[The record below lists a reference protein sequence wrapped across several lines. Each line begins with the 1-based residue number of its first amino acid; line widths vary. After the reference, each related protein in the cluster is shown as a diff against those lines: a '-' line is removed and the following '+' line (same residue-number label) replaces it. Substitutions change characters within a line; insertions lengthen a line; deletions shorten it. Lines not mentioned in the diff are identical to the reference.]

1 MSMIKLVIF
10 DVDGTLVDSESIYV
24 KAALKNLEVNHYN
37 IPMSAI
43 MGIIGQNKAAGQR
56 LIESTQD
63 DSFNYDEYL
72 KDFRKIRDELLEKE
86 PYKLKKGAINIL
98 NYCKEHDIKMAI
110 ATSTARDK
118 QTKVLTQLGIIDYFD
133 YMVFGDEIKNSK
145 PAPDIYLKV
154 YEHYK
159 NLDKDE
165 MIIYEDSN
173 NGILSGYN
181 AGIKVVYIK
190 DIVDVKEDTLAL
202 CYKQVKDLDEGIEI
216 LKWTPNL
223 LHIA

>member
-24 KAALKNLEVNHYN
+24 KAAIKNMEVNGYN
-37 IPMSAI
+37 IPMSVI
-43 MGIIGQNKAAGQR
+43 MGIIGQNRVASRK
-56 LIESTQD
+56 LIESSQD
-63 DSFNYDEYL
+63 ESFDYDKYI
-72 KDFRKIRDELLEKE
+72 KDYEKIRSEFIKNE
-86 PYKLKKGAINIL
+86 PLKLKKGALNIL
-98 NYCKEHDIKMAI
+98 NYCKEHNIKIAI
-110 ATSTARDK
+110 ATSTYREK
-118 QTKVLTQLGIIDYFD
+118 QVKVLTNLGIIGYFD

-154 YEHYK
+154 YEHY

-173 NGILSGYN
+173 NGILSAYN
-181 AGIKVVYIK
+181 AGIRVVYIK

-202 CYKQVKDLDEGIEI
+202 CYKQVKDLDEGIEL
-216 LKWTPNL
+216 LK
-223 LHIA
+223 

>member
-1 MSMIKLVIF
+1 MIKLVIF
-10 DVDGTLVDSESIYV
+10 DVDGTLVDSEVVFV
-24 KAALKNLEVNHYN
+24 KAAIKNMEVNGYN

-43 MGIIGQNKAAGQR
+43 MGIIGQNRVAGQK

-63 DSFNYDEYL
+63 DSFDYDKYIKNYE
-72 KDFRKIRDELLEKE
+72 KIRSEILEKE
-86 PYKLKKGAINIL
+86 PLKLKKGALNIL
-98 NYCKEHDIKMAI
+98 NYCKEHGIRMAI
-110 ATSTARDK
+110 ATSTYREK
-118 QTKVLTQLGIIDYFD
+118 QVKILTNLGIIDYFD

-154 YEHYK
+154 YEHY

-181 AGIKVVYIK
+181 AGIRVVYIK
-190 DIVDVKEDTLAL
+190 DIVDVKEKTLSL

-216 LKWTPNL
+216 LK
-223 LHIA
+223 

>member
-10 DVDGTLVDSESIYV
+10 DVDGTLVDSESVYV

-43 MGIIGQNKAAGQR
+43 MGIIGQNKVAGQK

-63 DSFNYDEYL
+63 DSFNYDKYL
-72 KDFRKIRDELLEKE
+72 QDFRKIRNELLEKE
-86 PYKLKKGAINIL
+86 PYKLKKGALNIL
-98 NYCKEHDIKMAI
+98 NYCKENNIKMAI

-118 QTKVLTQLGIIDYFD
+118 QTKVLTELGIIDYFD

-154 YEHYK
+154 FEHY
-159 NLDKDE
+159 NYDKDE
-165 MIIYEDSN
+165 MIICEDSK
-173 NGILSGYN
+173 NGILSAHN
-181 AGIKVVYIK
+181 AGIRVVYIK
-190 DIVDVKEDTLAL
+190 DIVDVNEDTLAL

-216 LKWTPNL
+216 LR
-223 LHIA
+223 

>member
-24 KAALKNLEVNHYN
+24 KAAIKNLEVNHYN

-43 MGIIGQNKAAGQR
+43 MGIIGQNRVAGQR

-63 DSFNYDEYL
+63 DSFDYDKYL
-72 KDFRKIRDELLEKE
+72 EDFRKIRDELLEKE
-86 PYKLKKGAINIL
+86 PYKLKKGALNIL
-98 NYCKEHDIKMAI
+98 NYCKENNIKMAI
-110 ATSTARDK
+110 ATSTYRDK
-118 QTKVLTQLGIIDYFD
+118 QVKVLTNLGIIDYFD

-154 YEHYK
+154 YEHY
-159 NLDKDE
+159 NIDKDE
-165 MIIYEDSN
+165 MIIYEDSK
-173 NGILSGYN
+173 NGILSAHN
-181 AGIKVVYIK
+181 AGIRVVYIK
-190 DIVDVKEDTLAL
+190 DIVDVKEEVTSL

-216 LKWTPNL
+216 LR
-223 LHIA
+223 

>member
-10 DVDGTLVDSESIYV
+10 DVDGTLVDSEVVFV
-24 KAALKNLEVNHYN
+24 KAAIKNMEVNGYN

-43 MGIIGQNKAAGQR
+43 MGIIGQNRIAGR
-56 LIESTQD
+56 KLIESTQD
-63 DSFNYDEYL
+63 DSFDYDKYI
-72 KDFRKIRDELLEKE
+72 KDYEKIRSEILENE
-86 PYKLKKGAINIL
+86 PLKLKKGALNIL
-98 NYCKEHDIKMAI
+98 NYCKEHNIKMAI
-110 ATSTARDK
+110 ATSTYREK
-118 QTKVLTQLGIIDYFD
+118 QVKVLTNLGIIDCFD

-154 YEHYK
+154 YEHY

-216 LKWTPNL
+216 LK
-223 LHIA
+223 

>member
-10 DVDGTLVDSESIYV
+10 DVDGTLVDSEVVFV
-24 KAALKNLEVNHYN
+24 KAAIKNMEVNGYN

-43 MGIIGQNKAAGQR
+43 MGIIGQNRIAGR
-56 LIESTQD
+56 KLIESTQD
-63 DSFNYDEYL
+63 DSFDYDKYI
-72 KDFRKIRDELLEKE
+72 KDYEKIRSEILENE
-86 PYKLKKGAINIL
+86 PLKLKKGALNIL
-98 NYCKEHDIKMAI
+98 NYCKEHNIKMAI
-110 ATSTARDK
+110 ATSTYKEK
-118 QTKVLTQLGIIDYFD
+118 QVKVLTNLGIIDYFD
-133 YMVFGDEIKNSK
+133 YMVFGDEIINSK

-154 YEHYK
+154 YEHY

-190 DIVDVKEDTLAL
+190 DIVDVKEETLAL

>member
-216 LKWTPNL
+216 LK
-223 LHIA
+223 

>member
-1 MSMIKLVIF
+1 MYMIKLVIF
-10 DVDGTLVDSESIYV
+10 DVDGTLVDSESVYV

-43 MGIIGQNKAAGQR
+43 MGIIGQNRVAGR
-56 LIESTQD
+56 KLIESTQD
-63 DSFNYDEYL
+63 DSFNYDKYI
-72 KDFRKIRDELLEKE
+72 KDFEKIRNQILENE
-86 PYKLKKGAINIL
+86 PYKLKKGALNIL
-98 NYCKEHDIKMAI
+98 NYCKKHNIKIAI

-118 QTKVLTQLGIIDYFD
+118 QSKVLTKLGIIDYFD
-133 YMVFGDEIKNSK
+133 YMVFGDEINNSK

-154 YEHYK
+154 FEHY
-159 NLDKDE
+159 NYDKDE

-181 AGIKVVYIK
+181 AGIRVVYIK
-190 DIVDVKEDTLAL
+190 DIVDVEEEVTSL

-216 LKWTPNL
+216 LR
-223 LHIA
+223 

>member
-43 MGIIGQNKAAGQR
+43 MGIIGQNKVAGQK

-63 DSFNYDEYL
+63 DSFNYDKYL
-72 KDFRKIRDELLEKE
+72 QDFRKIREELLKKE
-86 PYKLKKGAINIL
+86 PYKLKKGALNIL
-98 NYCKEHDIKMAI
+98 NYCKENNIKMAI

-118 QTKVLTQLGIIDYFD
+118 QTKVLTELGIIDYFD

-154 YEHYK
+154 FEHY
-159 NLDKDE
+159 NYDKDE
-165 MIIYEDSN
+165 MIIYEDSK
-173 NGILSGYN
+173 NGILSAHN
-181 AGIKVVYIK
+181 AGIRVVYIK
-190 DIVDVKEDTLAL
+190 DIVDVEEEVTSL

-216 LKWTPNL
+216 LNEY
-223 LHIA
+223 

>member
-1 MSMIKLVIF
+1 
-10 DVDGTLVDSESIYV
+10 
-24 KAALKNLEVNHYN
+24 
-37 IPMSAI
+37 MSAI

-118 QTKVLTQLGIIDYFD
+118 QTKVLTQLGIIDHFD

-154 YEHYK
+154 YEHY

-216 LKWTPNL
+216 LK
-223 LHIA
+223 

>member
-1 MSMIKLVIF
+1 MIKLVIF
-10 DVDGTLVDSESIYV
+10 DVDGTLIDSESVYV

-43 MGIIGQNKAAGQR
+43 MGIIGQNKVAGQK

-63 DSFNYDEYL
+63 DSFNYDKYL
-72 KDFRKIRDELLEKE
+72 QDFRKIREELLKKE
-86 PYKLKKGAINIL
+86 PYKLKKGALNIL
-98 NYCKEHDIKMAI
+98 NYCKKHDIKMAI
-110 ATSTARDK
+110 ATSTAKDK
-118 QTKVLTQLGIIDYFD
+118 QTKVLTELGIIDYFD

-154 YEHYK
+154 YEHY
-159 NLDKDE
+159 NIDKDE
-165 MIIYEDSN
+165 MIIYEDSK
-173 NGILSGYN
+173 NGILSAHN

-190 DIVDVKEDTLAL
+190 DIVDVEEEVTSL

-216 LKWTPNL
+216 LR
-223 LHIA
+223 

>member
-1 MSMIKLVIF
+1 MYMIKLVIF
-10 DVDGTLVDSESIYV
+10 DVDGTLVDSETVYV

-43 MGIIGQNKAAGQR
+43 MGIIGQNRVAGR
-56 LIESTQD
+56 KLIESTQD
-63 DSFNYDEYL
+63 DSFNYDKYI
-72 KDFRKIRDELLEKE
+72 KDFEKIRNQILENE
-86 PYKLKKGAINIL
+86 PYKLKKGALNIL
-98 NYCKEHDIKMAI
+98 NYCKKHNIKMAI

-118 QTKVLTQLGIIDYFD
+118 QSKVLTELGIIDYFD
-133 YMVFGDEIKNSK
+133 YMVFGDEINNSK

-154 YEHYK
+154 YEHY

-173 NGILSGYN
+173 NGILSAYN

-190 DIVDVKEDTLAL
+190 DIVDVKEETLAL
-202 CYKQVKDLDEGIEI
+202 CYKEVKDLDEGIEI
-216 LKWTPNL
+216 LKWTQSHW
-223 LHIA
+223 HIA

>member
-1 MSMIKLVIF
+1 MIKLVIF

-63 DSFNYDEYL
+63 DSFNYYEYL

-216 LKWTPNL
+216 LK
-223 LHIA
+223 

>member
-10 DVDGTLVDSESIYV
+10 DVDGTLVDSEVVFV
-24 KAALKNLEVNHYN
+24 KAAIKNMEVNGYN

-43 MGIIGQNKAAGQR
+43 MGIIGQNRIAGR
-56 LIESTQD
+56 KLIESTQD
-63 DSFNYDEYL
+63 DSFDYDKYI
-72 KDFRKIRDELLEKE
+72 KDYEKIRSEILENE
-86 PYKLKKGAINIL
+86 PLKLKKGALNIL
-98 NYCKEHDIKMAI
+98 NYCKEHNIKMAI
-110 ATSTARDK
+110 ATSTYREK
-118 QTKVLTQLGIIDYFD
+118 QLKVLTDLGIIDYFD

-154 YEHYK
+154 YEHY
-159 NLDKDE
+159 NYDKDE

-190 DIVDVKEDTLAL
+190 DIVDVKEETLAL

-216 LKWTPNL
+216 LKWTQNHW
-223 LHIA
+223 HIA

>member
-10 DVDGTLVDSESIYV
+10 DVDGTLVDSEVVFV
-24 KAALKNLEVNHYN
+24 KAAIKNMEVNGYN

-43 MGIIGQNKAAGQR
+43 MGIIGQNRIAGR
-56 LIESTQD
+56 KLIESTQD
-63 DSFNYDEYL
+63 DSFDYDKYI
-72 KDFRKIRDELLEKE
+72 KDYEKIRSEILENE
-86 PYKLKKGAINIL
+86 PLKLKKGALNIL
-98 NYCKEHDIKMAI
+98 NYCKEHNIKMAI
-110 ATSTARDK
+110 ATSTYKEK
-118 QTKVLTQLGIIDYFD
+118 QVKVLTNLGIIDYFD
-133 YMVFGDEIKNSK
+133 YMVFGDEIINSK

-154 YEHYK
+154 YEHY

-181 AGIKVVYIK
+181 AGIRVVYIK

-202 CYKQVKDLDEGIEI
+202 CYKEVKDLDEGIEI
-216 LKWTPNL
+216 LK
-223 LHIA
+223 

>member
-10 DVDGTLVDSESIYV
+10 DVDGTLVDSEVVFV
-24 KAALKNLEVNHYN
+24 KAAIKNMEVNGYN

-43 MGIIGQNKAAGQR
+43 MGIIGQNRVAGQK

-63 DSFNYDEYL
+63 DSFDYDKYIKNYE
-72 KDFRKIRDELLEKE
+72 KIRSEILEKE
-86 PYKLKKGAINIL
+86 PLKLKKGALNIL
-98 NYCKEHDIKMAI
+98 NYCKEHDIRMAI
-110 ATSTARDK
+110 ATSTYREK
-118 QTKVLTQLGIIDYFD
+118 QVKVLTNLDIIDYFD

-154 YEHYK
+154 FEHY
-159 NLDKDE
+159 NYDKDE

-190 DIVDVKEDTLAL
+190 DIVDVNKETLSL

-216 LKWTPNL
+216 LK
-223 LHIA
+223 

>member
-1 MSMIKLVIF
+1 MIKLVIF
-10 DVDGTLVDSESIYV
+10 DVDGTLVDSETVYV

-43 MGIIGQNKAAGQR
+43 MGIIGQNKVAGQK

-63 DSFNYDEYL
+63 DSFNYDKYL
-72 KDFRKIRDELLEKE
+72 QDFRKIREELLKKE
-86 PYKLKKGAINIL
+86 PYKLKKGALNIL
-98 NYCKEHDIKMAI
+98 NYCKKHDIKMAI
-110 ATSTARDK
+110 ATSTAKDK
-118 QTKVLTQLGIIDYFD
+118 QTKVLTELGIIDYFD

-154 YEHYK
+154 YEHY
-159 NLDKDE
+159 NIDKDE
-165 MIIYEDSN
+165 MIIYEDSKS
-173 NGILSGYN
+173 GILSAHN

-190 DIVDVKEDTLAL
+190 DIVDVEEEVTSL

-216 LKWTPNL
+216 LR
-223 LHIA
+223 

>member
-1 MSMIKLVIF
+1 MYMIKLVIF
-10 DVDGTLVDSESIYV
+10 DVDGTLVDSEVVFV
-24 KAALKNLEVNHYN
+24 KAAIKNMEVNGYN

-43 MGIIGQNKAAGQR
+43 MGIIGQNRVTGQK

-63 DSFNYDEYL
+63 DFFDYDKYIKNYE
-72 KDFRKIRDELLEKE
+72 KIRSEILEKE
-86 PYKLKKGAINIL
+86 PLKLKKGALNIL
-98 NYCKEHDIKMAI
+98 NYCKEHGIRMAI
-110 ATSTARDK
+110 ATSTYREK
-118 QTKVLTQLGIIDYFD
+118 QVKVLTNLGIIDYFD

-154 YEHYK
+154 YEHY

-190 DIVDVKEDTLAL
+190 DIVDVNKETLSL

-216 LKWTPNL
+216 LK
-223 LHIA
+223 

>member
-10 DVDGTLVDSESIYV
+10 DVDGTLVDSEVVFV
-24 KAALKNLEVNHYN
+24 KAAIKNMEVNGYN

-43 MGIIGQNKAAGQR
+43 MGIIGQNRVAGQK

-63 DSFNYDEYL
+63 DFFDYDKYIKNYE
-72 KDFRKIRDELLEKE
+72 KIRSEILEKE
-86 PYKLKKGAINIL
+86 PLKLKKGALNIL
-98 NYCKEHDIKMAI
+98 NYCKEHGIRMAI
-110 ATSTARDK
+110 ATSTYREK
-118 QTKVLTQLGIIDYFD
+118 QVKVLTNLGIIDYFD

-154 YEHYK
+154 YEHY

-190 DIVDVKEDTLAL
+190 DIVDVNKETLSL

-216 LKWTPNL
+216 LK
-223 LHIA
+223 

>member
-1 MSMIKLVIF
+1 MYMIKLVIF
-10 DVDGTLVDSESIYV
+10 DVDGTLVDSEVVFV
-24 KAALKNLEVNHYN
+24 KAAIKNMEVNGYN

-43 MGIIGQNKAAGQR
+43 MGIIGQNRIAGR
-56 LIESTQD
+56 KLIESTQD
-63 DSFNYDEYL
+63 DSFDYDKYI
-72 KDFRKIRDELLEKE
+72 KDYEKIRSEILENE
-86 PYKLKKGAINIL
+86 PLKLKKGALNIL
-98 NYCKEHDIKMAI
+98 NYCKEHNIKMAI
-110 ATSTARDK
+110 ATSTYKEK
-118 QTKVLTQLGIIDYFD
+118 QVKVLTNLGIIDYFD
-133 YMVFGDEIKNSK
+133 YMVFGDEIINSK

-154 YEHYK
+154 YEHY

-190 DIVDVKEDTLAL
+190 DIVDVKEETLAL

-216 LKWTPNL
+216 LK
-223 LHIA
+223 

>member
-10 DVDGTLVDSESIYV
+10 DVDGTLVDSESVYV

-43 MGIIGQNKAAGQR
+43 MGIIGQNKVAGQK

-63 DSFNYDEYL
+63 DSFNYDKYL
-72 KDFRKIRDELLEKE
+72 QDFRKIRDELLEKE
-86 PYKLKKGAINIL
+86 PYKLKKGALNIL
-98 NYCKEHDIKMAI
+98 NYCKKHDIKMAI

-118 QTKVLTQLGIIDYFD
+118 QIKVLTELGIIDYFD

-145 PAPDIYLKV
+145 PDPEIYLKV
-154 YEHYK
+154 FEHY
-159 NLDKDE
+159 NYGKDE
-165 MIIYEDSN
+165 MIIYEDSK
-173 NGILSGYN
+173 NGILSAHN
-181 AGIKVVYIK
+181 AGIRVVYIK
-190 DIVDVKEDTLAL
+190 DIVDVEEEVTSL

-216 LKWTPNL
+216 LR
-223 LHIA
+223 